1 MSATPVSSKPLPPG
15 STLGILGGGQLG
27 RMLSQAAS
35 RLGFN
40 VVILDPEEN
49 SPAGRVSQG
58 QIVAAYDDPTALRVL
73 GQTCQAV
80 TFEFENV
87 PAASVAQLA
96 EGGALVAPGPRAL
109 AVAQDRLAEK
119 TLFREL
125 GIPVPEFAAVSD
137 RAGLDAAL
145 AAVGTPCILK
155 TRRLGYD
162 GKGQFRIR
170 SLADADAAWQALGAQ
185 AGKVGLIVE
194 AFVPFERELSVVAVR
209 GRDGEFRTWPLTWN
223 WHVDGV
229 LSASLAPAR
238 VEPAL
243 ADTAI
248 AHARRLAERLD
259 YVGVFAL
266 ELFCRDGVLLANE
279 LAPRVHNSGHWT
291 LEGAETSQFQNHLR
305 AVLGLPLGSTAML
318 GHACMLNWIGEM
330 PEAGPVL
337 AEPGGHWHDYGKEP
351 RAGRKVGHATVRA
364 DNALELAAAL
374 ERIGQALGRQDQVA
388 PPITVLHAL

>member
-1 MSATPVSSKPLPPG
+1 MTR
-15 STLGILGGGQLG
+15 STVGILGGGQLA
-27 RMLSQAAS
+27 RMLALSGAPLGLRLLVMDTVADACAGQFAPLLVGDYRDQQALAQ
-35 RLGFN
+35 FAEK
-40 VVILDPEEN
+40 VD
-49 SPAGRVSQG
+49 
-58 QIVAAYDDPTALRVL
+58 VA
-73 GQTCQAV
+73 
-80 TFEFENV
+80 TFDFENV
-87 PAASVAQLA
+87 PAESAEWLA
-96 EGGALVAPGPRAL
+96 ARVPVFPSPRAL

-170 SLADADAAWQALGAQ
+170 SLADANAAWEALGAQ

-318 GHACMLNWIGEM
+318 GHACMLNWIGAM

-337 AEPGGHWHDYGKEP
+337 AELGGHWHDYGKEP